1 MYQQTGQRWSC
12 ASFRPLNNT
21 GCFDVGIRGTSMM
34 VWTVLIRSTTQ
45 FPGEQLGGNNEA
57 IVLQPLSVKGEVGF
71 NVALGIASLS
81 LTPLP

>member
-1 MYQQTGQRWSC
+1 LGVS
-12 ASFRPLNNT
+12 A
-21 GCFDVGIRGTSMM
+21 DVAAG
-34 VWTVLIRSTTQ
+34 
-45 FPGEQLGGNNEA
+45 PGVAANALVGGNNEA